1 MIIEIQDKL
10 VSTDLLTEQFVCNL
24 SACKGACC
32 VHGTSGAPLT
42 MEEVSLIEDAIEEI
56 KPFLGEKGRAEIEK
70 KGVFYMDEDNEPVTM
85 LNKGKECAFMTSDE
99 KGISKCGIETAYR
112 EGAIPFNKPASCHL
126 YPLRE
131 NKLKNQ
137 LALHYNRWP
146 ICSDACALGKELK
159 VPVYKFLKEPIIR
172 VYGQTFYD
180 EMDTVAEGLKKE
192 KKEKG
197 TT

>member
-1 MIIEIQDKL
+1 MIIEIQNKL
-10 VSTDLLTEQFVCNL
+10 VSTDLLQEEFVCNL

-32 VHGTSGAPLT
+32 VEGTSGAPLT

-56 KPFLGEKGRAEIEK
+56 KPFLTEKGKKEIAK
-70 KGVFYMDEDNEPVTM
+70 KGVFYMDSDNEPVTM
-85 LNKGKECAFMTSDE
+85 LNGGKECSFMTKDE

-112 EGAIPFNKPASCHL
+112 NGAIPFNKPASCHL

-131 NKLKNQ
+131 NQLTNQ
-137 LALHYNRWP
+137 LALHYDRWP

-159 VPVYKFLKEPIIR
+159 VPVYKFLKEPIVR

-180 EMDTVAEGLKKE
+180 EMDKVAAEMKK
-192 KKEKG
+192 K
-197 TT
+197 